1 MKSIRVR
8 PHADSEINALADYI
22 AHDNLNAALRFLD
35 AVQKTFNLIAEQP
48 NIGSQRY
55 AHFPMMDGLR
65 MKAISNF
72 ENHFIFYI
80 ERPSYID
87 ILRVLHSARDIP
99 EAIKE
104 GLDPPL

>member
-8 PHADSEINALADYI
+8 PHADSEINALADY
-22 AHDNLNAALRFLD
+22 
-35 AVQKTFNLIAEQP
+35 
-48 NIGSQRY
+48 
-55 AHFPMMDGLR
+55 MMDGLR